1 MSTRYLIAALL
12 MTSACV
18 AQADV
23 LPASDTAG
31 SSLVQALYGKT
42 SADQSGA
49 VTVNLA
55 DGVEGP
61 YVIGTSNTIMAAML
75 GYGMSSVFHKTSA
88 DVAPVSYSAPDSATV
103 SAPAAAATAAA
114 ASAAAAPAAVAA
126 DAAAEAIAD
135 TGATSGSNQ
144 DVATPATGAL
154 ADISGT
160 PGTVADATDVG
171 IAAAE
176 VPEPSSIALMMA
188 GMAGA
193 LALGRRRRN
202 R

>member
-88 DVAPVSYSAPDSATV
+88 DVAPVSYSAPDSATI
-103 SAPAAAATAAA
+103 SAPAAAAPATVVAD
-114 ASAAAAPAAVAA
+114 AAAPAATDV
-126 DAAAEAIAD
+126 IAD
-135 TGATSGSNQ
+135 TGAASGSNQ
-144 DVATPATGAL
+144 DVSTPATGPL

-160 PGTVADATDVG
+160 PGTTADATDVG
-171 IAAAE
+171 AAAAE

>member
-88 DVAPVSYSAPDSATV
+88 DVAPVSYSAPDSATI
-103 SAPAAAATAAA
+103 SAPAAAAPAAA
-114 ASAAAAPAAVAA
+114 ASDAAAPAATDPVA
-126 DAAAEAIAD
+126 EVIAD
-135 TGATSGSNQ
+135 TGAASGSNQ
-144 DVATPATGAL
+144 DVAAPAAPVAL
-154 ADISGT
+154 
-160 PGTVADATDVG
+160 PGTVADAGDVG
-171 IAAAE
+171 VAAAE